1 MLTNCVFIHLDVYFI
16 YNYLVSMKLKAKE
29 SEEILLN
36 HLENE
41 LIVQQVRYITWLRK
55 NINKFLPKI
64 FCGELGTNIEYEESS
79 IELLKSIL

>member
-1 MLTNCVFIHLDVYFI
+1 MKEVNMLTNCVFIHLDVYFI

-64 FCGELGTNIEYEESS
+64 FVVNLEHTLNM
-79 IELLKSIL
+79 KKVQ

>member
-55 NINKFLPKI
+55 ICNNIYECYSFKYYSI
-64 FCGELGTNIEYEESS
+64 IER
-79 IELLKSIL
+79 IDI

>member
-55 NINKFLPKI
+55 I
-64 FCGELGTNIEYEESS
+64 
-79 IELLKSIL
+79 

>member
-16 YNYLVSMKLKAKE
+16 YNYLFSMKLKAKE
-29 SEEILLN
+29 SEEIFLN

-64 FCGELGTNIEYEESS
+64 FVVNLEQTLNM
-79 IELLKSIL
+79 KKVQ

>member
-1 MLTNCVFIHLDVYFI
+1 
-16 YNYLVSMKLKAKE
+16 MKLKAKE

-64 FCGELGTNIEYEESS
+64 FVVNLEQTLNM
-79 IELLKSIL
+79 KKVQ

>member
-1 MLTNCVFIHLDVYFI
+1 
-16 YNYLVSMKLKAKE
+16 MKLKAKE

-55 NINKFLPKI
+55 NINKFLSKI
-64 FCGELGTNIEYEESS
+64 FVVNLEQTLNM
-79 IELLKSIL
+79 KKVQ